1 MKRRGQPSPAGIANR
16 SRRLMR
22 EAADVPDEIVADAM
36 RQQREEPWRV
46 NPAPGR
52 RLALPVL
59 SGKKELLVT
68 RNDIA
73 GFVH

>member
-1 MKRRGQPSPAGIANR
+1 MGLIGTT
-16 SRRLMR
+16 R